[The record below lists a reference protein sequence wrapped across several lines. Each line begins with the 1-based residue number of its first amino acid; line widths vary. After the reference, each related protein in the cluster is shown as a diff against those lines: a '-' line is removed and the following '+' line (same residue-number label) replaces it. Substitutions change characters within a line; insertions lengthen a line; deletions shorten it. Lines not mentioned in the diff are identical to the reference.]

1 MSQELDSK
9 LKLEHTDEYSYS
21 TDDYLKKEI
30 EEEKEHDINYRNCSW
45 QKTAGLLFSEYIC
58 LAIMS
63 FPWSYSVLGL
73 GLGLIV
79 TVIVSLLCL
88 YTGLIIADYCAA
100 YPHLTNVCDIGQHLV
115 GPKWV
120 WYVTAVAF
128 LLNNT
133 LIQALHVLVGEKY
146 FNTISDNKTICSIV
160 FGVVSAIA
168 CFMFSLPRTF
178 SHMSIVGYFS
188 AATMFVAV
196 ILAMVFAGI
205 QDHPYGYEKEGTPVV
220 WHAWPK
226 NENYV
231 NIMSAVLNIVY
242 TFVGQI
248 TYPSFISQMKQP
260 KDFKKALVVVTICEL
275 VTFALAGSIVYVYIG
290 NAYITAPAFGSL
302 VGNFKKIAFSFAL
315 PTIIFLG
322 SLYSNVSSQFLF
334 HHIFNKE
341 SVHRNSHTVTG
352 WLTWIG
358 LNGILW
364 VIAFVIAEVIPF
376 FSDLLSLMSS
386 LFDCFFGFIFWALA
400 YFKLKKLYHYKKTGE
415 ETSLLQLFREGNLFT
430 KIEFVL
436 NVIIFGLG
444 WYILGPGLYATIQSI
459 IWSYEE
465 SLYGRPFSCVSN
477 AI

>member
-1 MSQELDSK
+1 MSEEKVDLDQIEENS
-9 LKLEHTDEYSYS
+9 LDTEA
-21 TDDYLKKEI
+21 YLQKEI
-30 EEEKEHDINYRNCSW
+30 EDENNHAINYRNCSW
-45 QKTAGLLFSEYIC
+45 QRTAGLLFSEYIC

-100 YPHLTNVCDIGQHLV
+100 YPHLTDVCDIGRHLI

-120 WYVTAVAF
+120 WYATAVAF

-133 LIQALHVLVGEKY
+133 LIQALHVLVGAKY
-146 FNTISDNKTICSIV
+146 FNTISDNHTICSIV
-160 FGVVSAIA
+160 FGVVSAII
-168 CFMFSLPRTF
+168 CFLISLPRTF
-178 SHMSIVGYFS
+178 SHMSSVGYFS
-188 AATMFVAV
+188 AITMFIAV
-196 ILAMVFAGI
+196 VLAMAFVGV
-205 QDHPYGYEKEGTPVV
+205 QSHPYGFKEGTPVH
-220 WHAWPK
+220 WRAWPAK
-226 NENYV
+226 GEKYV

-260 KDFKKALVVVTICEL
+260 KDFKKALIVVTICEL
-275 VTFALAGSIVYVYIG
+275 ITFSLAGSIIYVYVG
-290 NAYITAPAFGSL
+290 NTYVTAPAFGSL
-302 VGNFKKIAFSFAL
+302 VGNYKKIAFSFAL

-322 SLYSNVSSQFLF
+322 ALYSNVSSQFLF
-334 HHIFNKE
+334 QKIFSKD
-341 SVHRNSHTVTG
+341 SVHRNSHTVAG
-352 WLTWIG
+352 WAVWIG

-364 VIAFVIAEVIPF
+364 AIAFVIAEVIPF

-400 YFKLKKLYHYKKTGE
+400 FFRLKRLYHYKKTGE
-415 ETSLLQLFREGNLFT
+415 KISLFQLFKQASIFQKVEYG
-430 KIEFVL
+430 L

-444 WYILGPGLYATIQSI
+444 VYILGPGLYATIQSI
-459 IWSYEE
+459 IWSYQA
-465 SLYGRPFSCVSN
+465 SLYGKPFSCVSN